1 MPILYVKLKFSYVL
15 LTLISLFHLAAS
27 LAVWDSSLPF
37 VIQLALSVLVISSFI
52 YQLYRQVLF
61 KRPKHI
67 TTLRHQAESWQITCL
82 DQSTVSVTLY
92 SGSYLN
98 RILTVLR
105 FMNEET
111 KKKYTL
117 ILPCDA
123 YLKSERIALWRLI
136 N

>member
-1 MPILYVKLKFSYVL
+1 MPILYVKLKFSSVF
-15 LTLISLFHLAAS
+15 LTLISLFHMLAG
-27 LAVWDSSLPF
+27 LAVWDSRLPLL
-37 VIQLALSVLVISSFI
+37 IQLLLSVFVVLSFI

-61 KRPKHI
+61 KQPKHI
-67 TTLRHQAESWQITCL
+67 IALRYQSESWYITCL
-82 DQSTVSVTLY
+82 DQSTILVKLH

-98 RILTVLR
+98 RFLTVLR

-117 ILPCDA
+117 ILPYDA
-123 YLKSERIALWRLI
+123 YLKRDRIALWRLI